1 MTDRNRAT
9 TLRLRTPIAAP
20 ASGSAPPRS
29 FVGAGPRAGLE
40 ARSSVEPRRAQLQ
53 TYIPNRP
60 DPTSR
65 AILDELAV
73 LGLAEPEEQA

>member
-1 MTDRNRAT
+1 MNERNRAT
-9 TLRLRTPIAAP
+9 TLRLRTPTAAP
-20 ASGSAPPRS
+20 AVGSNPPRS

-40 ARSSVEPRRAQLQ
+40 TRMGQEPRRAPLQ

-65 AILDELAV
+65 AIMDELAA
-73 LGLAEPEEQA
+73 LGLADPEERD